1 MVNNKNCIAL
11 KKFRLLCFVFFFPV
25 LLYAQDISNLN
36 FETIGKTIQ
45 ISYDLSGKTTDLY
58 EVAVFYSQN
67 DGKWEGPL
75 QFVSGDVGKNVRPG
89 IGKRIVWEVLKEKE
103 KLTGNLRIKLEISTT
118 GGCRPLTVTHTAGS
132 VAPVTKTVT
141 YGVVETNLTGSK
153 KCWITQNLGADRQA
167 RHATD
172 DSEASAGWYWQFN
185 RKQGYNHDGT
195 TRTPNSN
202 WITSINENSDW
213 LPANDPCTLLLGSG
227 WRLPTGTEW
236 ETTDDTGGWDN
247 YNKTFGSVLK
257 LHAAG
262 NLGGS
267 DGSLYGRGSRG
278 HYWGS
283 SQGGSDYGRY
293 LYFSSGVSDMYYDY
307 KAYGFSARCLRD

>member
-1 MVNNKNCIAL
+1 MAL
-11 KKFRLLCFVFFFPV
+11 KQFCLWCLILCFPELLC
-25 LLYAQDISNLN
+25 AQNITNFN
-36 FETIGKTIQ
+36 FEPAGKTIQ
-45 ISYDLSGKTTDLY
+45 IRYDLSGKTTDLY

-67 DGKWEGPL
+67 EGKWEGPL

-103 KLTGNLRIKLEISTT
+103 KLSGNLRIKLEISTT

-167 RHATD
+167 RYATD
-172 DSEASAGWYWQFN
+172 ASEASSGWYWQFN

-213 LPANDPCTLLLGSG
+213 LPANDPCALLLGSG
-227 WRLPTGTEW
+227 WRLPTFAEW
-236 ETTDDTGGWDN
+236 EKTYAIGGWDN
-247 YNKTFGSVLK
+247 LDETFNSVLK

-262 NLGGS
+262 FLFHS
-267 DGSLYGRGSRG
+267 DGSLSYRGSDG
-278 HYWGS
+278 LYWSSSQYVSDFGWYLDFGS
-283 SQGGSDYGRY
+283 SCSYVGS
-293 LYFSSGVSDMYYDY
+293 YY
-307 KAYGFSARCLRD
+307 KGNGHSVRCLRD